1 MFERILVPLDGSL
14 LAEGVLS
21 PAAAIARA
29 FNSDILLIQMTET
42 QPRAGTRPQLFD
54 TLGLQIHR
62 VQAQLYLQGICDRL
76 KQQGL
81 QAEWRVLEGR
91 AAEGIV
97 VFAENEDMQLVVLS
111 SHGRRGISYWGI
123 SSITQKVML
132 AAPTSML
139 LVRAHEAARD
149 EHLEAV
155 YQRILVPLDGSQR
168 AEHVLPVIQRLA
180 RAQSSEVH
188 LAHVVRAPEM
198 ARQLPPLP
206 EDIELSERLV
216 NRNREEAGRYLEQLA
231 NSSGF
236 EGINVQSRLITSD
249 NTAAALHHLV
259 EELQSDLLI
268 MSAHGYSGKP
278 EWAYGSMVHNF
289 ISYGRADLLIVQDLP
304 AKHDLSAAAMA
315 ARERA
320 ER

>member
-14 LAEGVLS
+14 LAEGVLP

-29 FNSDILLIQMTET
+29 FNSDLLVLQLTET

-54 TLGLQIHR
+54 TLSLQIHK

-76 KQQGL
+76 TKEGL
-81 QAEWRVLEGR
+81 RAEWRVLEGR

-123 SSITQKVML
+123 SSITQKVIV

-149 EHLEAV
+149 KQSEAV
-155 YQRILVPLDGSQR
+155 YRRILVPLDGSQR

-180 RAQSSEVH
+180 RAQGSEVN

-206 EDIELSERLV
+206 EDIELSERIV
-216 NRNREEAGRYLEQLA
+216 NRNHDEAERYLMQLA
-231 NSSGF
+231 KGSGF
-236 EGINVQSRLITSD
+236 EGINVQTRLITSD

-259 EELQSDLLI
+259 EEQHSDLLV

-278 EWAYGSMVHNF
+278 EWPYGSMVHNF
-289 ISYGRADLLIVQDLP
+289 ISYGGADLLIVQDLP